1 MEYFKSGLKS
11 VLGAPQDAQQ
21 PTAAETIEKLVDRV
35 QTSTLLEDRRDA
47 CRALKALSTKF
58 RLEIGS
64 HAMDAL
70 IRVLECDK
78 TDNEILSY
86 ALESICNVING
97 PRDDE
102 SPDYVYGSGDDNGLQ
117 FTEIFIKRT
126 ENVALLLELIEEFE
140 FKVRWPIVRLLSGL
154 LSHKPKDLQECIL
167 VSPMGVSRLMDLL
180 SDTRE
185 IIRNDTLL
193 LLEHLTKSNAN
204 IQKIVAFE
212 NGFDKLLH
220 VISDEGY
227 SDGGVIVG
235 DCLRVMLTLLKNNT
249 SNQTFFKEGSYIKH
263 LAPFFDL
270 QDSSERGWTQQK
282 AVNTLIMLQIVR
294 VLVSPNNPQQVTVS
308 AQKAMYQCGLLEQL
322 CSILM
327 ASGVPAD
334 VLTET
339 INTVAELIRGNHSN
353 QEYFSTVCAPTSP
366 PKPAIVVLLMSM
378 VNDKQPFSLR
388 CSVLYC
394 FQCFLFRN
402 ELGQAQIV
410 QTLLPSTADVNTVTV
425 GQLLCGGLFSM
436 DTVSN
441 WFAAV
446 ALSHSLVDNPTQ
458 KEQLLRVQL
467 ATSVGNP
474 AISLINQCAIMLQ
487 QGGKLQ
493 TRLGL
498 LMLMSTW
505 LANCTIAVMQFLSI
519 PTNIPFLTSQVNLA
533 EGDEHEDLVQ
543 GICAFLLGICI
554 EFNDNSQPSFTKEDL
569 CQLIVKRI
577 GLETFLDK
585 LVAVTKNENYSRAA
599 QNPHLRFKQAPE
611 VLFDYEF
618 CRLFKSLEGTVIKAV
633 QPKPKLLNGPE
644 SSMTPEQQELLRQYK
659 DLIREQDQQLHELKT
674 ELTDL
679 KSQYELSK
687 SQVDDMSSTIQ
698 QLKDQNALFKA
709 QRLNKNLE
717 QSESNGDVIQLQ
729 QEIEFLKVQLSQKQL
744 EINAKNEEITQKGS
758 VDSSIESQIPSE
770 NNEKMEERQRQVLE
784 LQTQLEKSRSEITSL
799 KEELKES
806 QEKIH
811 TLSSSQKSITTLEEE
826 NMHLREERDS
836 LTEQLN
842 AAKKEQEDILIL
854 LTEQSDQISEYKR
867 RLRGLGQTVEDD
879 DDDSLNDESD
889 DLGNDLNDLKD
900 ELADEKNEITNEKND

>member
-21 PTAAETIEKLVDRV
+21 PTAAETVEKLVERV
-35 QTSTLLEDRRDA
+35 QTSTLLDDRRDA
-47 CRALKALSTKF
+47 CRALKALSNKF
-58 RLEIGS
+58 RLEIGAQ
-64 HAMDAL
+64 AMDAL
-70 IRVLECDK
+70 IRVLECDRS
-78 TDNEILSY
+78 DNEILGY
-86 ALESICNVING
+86 ALEAICNVVNG

-102 SPDYVYGSGDDNGLQ
+102 SPDYVYGSGDDLGLQ
-117 FTEIFIKRT
+117 FTEIFIKKS
-126 ENVALLLELIEEFE
+126 ENVSLLLELIEEYD

-154 LSHKPKDLQECIL
+154 LSHRPKELQECIL

-193 LLEHLTKSNAN
+193 LLEYLTKSNAN

-212 NGFDKLLH
+212 NGFDKLLS

-249 SNQTFFKEGSYIKH
+249 SNVTFFKEGSYIKH
-263 LAPFFDL
+263 LTPFFDL

-282 AVNTLIMLQIVR
+282 AMNTLIMLQIVR
-294 VLVSPNNPQQVTVS
+294 VLASPNNPQQVTVA
-308 AQKAMYQCGLLEQL
+308 AQKDMYQCGLLEQL

-334 VLTET
+334 VLAET
-339 INTVAELIRGNHSN
+339 INTVGELIRGNHSN
-353 QEYFSTVCAPTSP
+353 QEYFSTVCAPTTP

-388 CSVLYC
+388 CAVLYC
-394 FQCFLFRN
+394 FQCFLYRN

-410 QTLLPSTADVNTVTV
+410 QTLLPSTADVNTITV

-436 DTVSN
+436 DSVSN

-474 AISLINQCAIMLQ
+474 AISLVNQCAIMLQ

-505 LANCTIAVMQFLSI
+505 LAHCTIAVMQFLSI

-533 EGDEHEDLVQ
+533 EGDENEDLVQ

-554 EFNDNSQPSFTKEDL
+554 EFNDNSQPSFTKDDL

-599 QNPHLRFKQAPE
+599 QNPHLKFKQPSE
-611 VLFDYEF
+611 VLFDFEF

-659 DLIREQDQQLHELKT
+659 DLIREQDQQLHELKSEIT
-674 ELTDL
+674 EL

-687 SQVDDMSSTIQ
+687 TQVDDMTSTIQ
-698 QLKDQNALFKA
+698 QLKDQNALLKA
-709 QRLNKNLE
+709 QR
-717 QSESNGDVIQLQ
+717 SVSGSNSSQEVLQLK
-729 QEIEFLKVQLSQKQL
+729 QEIEQLKNQCNQQQL
-744 EINAKNEEITQKGS
+744 EINAKNEEVIPKEVASLSTETDERTSEHDEEAIKKIS
-758 VDSSIESQIPSE
+758 NLESQ
-770 NNEKMEERQRQVLE
+770 LE
-784 LQTQLEKSRSEITSL
+784 VSHKEISSL
-799 KEELKES
+799 KEELKEA
-806 QEKIH
+806 QEKLQK
-811 TLSSSQKSITTLEEE
+811 LSALQETNVQLTEEC
-826 NMHLREERDS
+826 DS
-836 LTEQLN
+836 LKEQL
-842 AAKKEQEDILIL
+842 ATVRKEQEDILIL
-854 LTEQSDQISEYKR
+854 LTEQSDQIAVYKK
-867 RLRGLGQTVEDD
+867 RLRSLGETVEDD
-879 DDDSLNDESD
+879 DDSINDESD
-889 DLGNDLNDLKD
+889 DLGNDINDLKD
-900 ELADEKNEITNEKND
+900 DIPDE

>member
-21 PTAAETIEKLVDRV
+21 PTAAETVEKLVERV
-35 QTSTLLEDRRDA
+35 QTSTLLDDRRDA
-47 CRALKALSTKF
+47 CRALKALSNKF
-58 RLEIGS
+58 RLEIGAQ
-64 HAMDAL
+64 AMDAL
-70 IRVLECDK
+70 IRVLECDRS
-78 TDNEILSY
+78 DNEILGY
-86 ALESICNVING
+86 ALEAICNVVNG

-102 SPDYVYGSGDDNGLQ
+102 SPDYVYGSGDDLGLQ
-117 FTEIFIKRT
+117 FTEIFIKKS
-126 ENVALLLELIEEFE
+126 ENVSLLLELIEEYD

-154 LSHKPKDLQECIL
+154 LSHRPKELQECIL

-212 NGFDKLLH
+212 NGFDKLLS

-249 SNQTFFKEGSYIKH
+249 SNVTFFKEGSYIKH
-263 LAPFFDL
+263 LTPFFDL

-282 AVNTLIMLQIVR
+282 AMNTLIMLQIVR
-294 VLVSPNNPQQVTVS
+294 VLASPNNPQQVTVA
-308 AQKAMYQCGLLEQL
+308 AQKDMYQCGLLEQL

-334 VLTET
+334 VLAET
-339 INTVAELIRGNHSN
+339 INTVGELIRGNHSN
-353 QEYFSTVCAPTSP
+353 QEYFSTVCAPTTP

-388 CSVLYC
+388 CAVLYC
-394 FQCFLFRN
+394 FQCFLYRN

-410 QTLLPSTADVNTVTV
+410 QTLLPSTADVNTITV

-436 DTVSN
+436 DSVSN

-474 AISLINQCAIMLQ
+474 AISLVNQCAIMLQ

-505 LANCTIAVMQFLSI
+505 LAHCTIAVMQFLSI

-533 EGDEHEDLVQ
+533 EGDENEDLVQ

-554 EFNDNSQPSFTKEDL
+554 EFNDNSQPSFTKDDL

-599 QNPHLRFKQAPE
+599 QNPHLKFKQPSE
-611 VLFDYEF
+611 VLFDFEF

-659 DLIREQDQQLHELKT
+659 DLIREQDQQLHELKSEIT
-674 ELTDL
+674 EL

-687 SQVDDMSSTIQ
+687 TQVDDMTSTIQ
-698 QLKDQNALFKA
+698 QLKDQNALLKA
-709 QRLNKNLE
+709 QR
-717 QSESNGDVIQLQ
+717 SVSGSNSSQEVLQLK
-729 QEIEFLKVQLSQKQL
+729 QEIEQLKNQCNQQQL
-744 EINAKNEEITQKGS
+744 EINAKNEEVIPKEVASLSTETDERTSEHDEEAIKKIS
-758 VDSSIESQIPSE
+758 NLESQ
-770 NNEKMEERQRQVLE
+770 LE
-784 LQTQLEKSRSEITSL
+784 ISHKEISSL
-799 KEELKES
+799 KEELKEA
-806 QEKIH
+806 QEKLQK
-811 TLSSSQKSITTLEEE
+811 LSVSETDSSALQETNVQLTEEC
-826 NMHLREERDS
+826 DS
-836 LTEQLN
+836 LKEQL
-842 AAKKEQEDILIL
+842 ATVRKEQEDILIL
-854 LTEQSDQISEYKR
+854 LTEQSDQIAVYKK
-867 RLRGLGQTVEDD
+867 RLRNLGETVEDD
-879 DDDSLNDESD
+879 DDSINDESD
-889 DLGNDLNDLKD
+889 DLGNDINDLKD
-900 ELADEKNEITNEKND
+900 DIPDE

>member
-11 VLGAPQDAQQ
+11 VLGGPQDAQQ

-35 QTSTLLEDRRDA
+35 QTSTLLDDRRDA
-47 CRALKALSTKF
+47 CRALKALSNKF
-58 RLEIGS
+58 RLEIGAQ
-64 HAMDAL
+64 AMDAL
-70 IRVLECDK
+70 IRVLECDRS
-78 TDNEILSY
+78 DNEILGY
-86 ALESICNVING
+86 ALEAICNVING

-102 SPDYVYGSGDDNGLQ
+102 GPEYVNGNRDDLGLQ
-117 FTEIFIKRT
+117 FTEIFIKKS
-126 ENVALLLELIEEFE
+126 ENVSLLLELIEEYD

-154 LSHKPKDLQECIL
+154 LSHRPKELQECIL

-220 VISDEGY
+220 VISEEGY

-263 LAPFFDL
+263 LTPFFDL

-282 AVNTLIMLQIVR
+282 AVNTLMMLQIVR
-294 VLVSPNNPQQVTVS
+294 VLASPNNPQQVTLA

-339 INTVAELIRGNHSN
+339 INTVGELIRGNHSN
-353 QEYFSTVCAPTSP
+353 QEYFSTVCAPTTP

-378 VNDKQPFSLR
+378 VNDKQPFNLR
-388 CSVLYC
+388 CAVLYC
-394 FQCFLFRN
+394 FQCFLYRN

-410 QTLLPSTADVNTVTV
+410 QTLLPSTTDVNTVTV

-436 DTVSN
+436 DSVSN

-446 ALSHSLVDNPTQ
+446 ALSHALVDNPTQ

-467 ATSVGNP
+467 ATNVGNP
-474 AISLINQCAIMLQ
+474 AISLINQCAMMLQ

-505 LANCTIAVMQFLSI
+505 LAHCTIAVMQFLSI

-554 EFNDNSQPSFTKEDL
+554 EFNDNSQPSFTKDDL

-585 LVAVTKNENYSRAA
+585 LVAVTKNEYYSRAA
-599 QNPHLRFKQAPE
+599 QNPHLKFKQPSE
-611 VLFDYEF
+611 VLFDFEF

-644 SSMTPEQQELLRQYK
+644 SSMTPEQQELLKQYK
-659 DLIREQDQQLHELKT
+659 DVIRDQDQQLHELRSQFS
-674 ELTDL
+674 EL

-687 SQVDDMSSTIQ
+687 TQVEDMSSTIQ
-698 QLKDQNALFKA
+698 QLKDQNALLKA
-709 QRLNKNLE
+709 QRSVSGNNSSQEVL
-717 QSESNGDVIQLQ
+717 QLK
-729 QEIEFLKVQLSQKQL
+729 QEIEQLKLKCDQQQLEISAKSEAVNQEVTTSLPTESKEKSSQCDEEKNHIVSDLEKQL
-744 EINAKNEEITQKGS
+744 ESCHAEISNLKEQLKEYEEKLQN
-758 VDSSIESQIPSE
+758 SSTSE
-770 NNEKMEERQRQVLE
+770 TTSLALEEVNK
-784 LQTQLEKSRSEITSL
+784 QLTEECASL
-799 KEELKES
+799 KEQL
-806 QEKIH
+806 
-811 TLSSSQKSITTLEEE
+811 TLV
-826 NMHLREERDS
+826 
-836 LTEQLN
+836 
-842 AAKKEQEDILIL
+842 KKEQEDILIL
-854 LTEQSDQISEYKR
+854 LTEQSEKITDYKN
-867 RLRGLGQTVEDD
+867 RLRNLGQTVEDD

-889 DLGNDLNDLKD
+889 DFGNDLNDLKD
-900 ELADEKNEITNEKND
+900 DLPDE

>member
-11 VLGAPQDAQQ
+11 VLGTPQDAQQ
-21 PTAAETIEKLVDRV
+21 PSAAETVEKLVDRV
-35 QTSTLLEDRRDA
+35 QTSTLLDDRRDA
-47 CRALKALSTKF
+47 CRALKALSNKF
-58 RLEIGS
+58 RLEIGAQ
-64 HAMDAL
+64 AMDAL
-70 IRVLECDK
+70 IRVLECDRS
-78 TDNEILSY
+78 DNEILGY
-86 ALESICNVING
+86 ALEAICNVING

-102 SPDYVYGSGDDNGLQ
+102 SPDYVYGSGDDLGLQ
-117 FTEIFIKRT
+117 FTEIFIKKS
-126 ENVALLLELIEEFE
+126 ENVTLLLELIEEYD

-154 LSHKPKDLQECIL
+154 LSHRPKELQECIL

-212 NGFDKLLH
+212 NGFDKLLS

-249 SNQTFFKEGSYIKH
+249 SNVTFFKEGSYIKH
-263 LAPFFDL
+263 LTPFFDL

-282 AVNTLIMLQIVR
+282 AMNTLIMLQIVR
-294 VLVSPNNPQQVTVS
+294 VLASPNIPQQVTVA
-308 AQKAMYQCGLLEQL
+308 AQKDMYQCGLLEQL

-334 VLTET
+334 VLAET
-339 INTVAELIRGNHSN
+339 INTVGELIRGNHSN
-353 QEYFSTVCAPTSP
+353 QEYFSTVCAPTTP

-388 CSVLYC
+388 CAVLYC
-394 FQCFLFRN
+394 FECFLYRN

-410 QTLLPSTADVNTVTV
+410 QTLLPSTADVNTITV

-436 DTVSN
+436 DSVSN

-446 ALSHSLVDNPTQ
+446 ALSHALVDNPTQ

-474 AISLINQCAIMLQ
+474 AISLVNQCAMMLQ

-505 LANCTIAVMQFLSI
+505 LAHCTIAVMQFLSI

-533 EGDEHEDLVQ
+533 EGDENEDLVQ

-554 EFNDNSQPSFTKEDL
+554 EFNDNSQPSFTKDDL

-599 QNPHLRFKQAPE
+599 QNPHLKFKQPSE
-611 VLFDYEF
+611 VLFDFEF

-633 QPKPKLLNGPE
+633 KPKPKLLNGPE

-659 DLIREQDQQLHELKT
+659 DLIREQDQQLHELKS
-674 ELTDL
+674 EISEI

-687 SQVDDMSSTIQ
+687 TQVEDMTSTIQ

-709 QRLNKNLE
+709 QRSVSGNNSSQEVL
-717 QSESNGDVIQLQ
+717 QLK
-729 QEIEFLKVQLSQKQL
+729 QEIEQLKNQCNQQQL
-744 EINAKNEEITQKGS
+744 EINAKNEEISQKEVVS
-758 VDSSIESQIPSE
+758 LSSEPKEKTSEQDEEAIRKISDLESQ
-770 NNEKMEERQRQVLE
+770 LE
-784 LQTQLEKSRSEITSL
+784 VCQKEISSL
-799 KEELKES
+799 KEELKET
-806 QEKIH
+806 QEKLQKLP
-811 TLSSSQKSITTLEEE
+811 TSETDSSAPQETNEQLTKEC
-826 NMHLREERDS
+826 DS
-836 LTEQLN
+836 LKKQL
-842 AAKKEQEDILIL
+842 AIVKKEQEDILIL
-854 LTEQSDQISEYKR
+854 LTEQSDEIAVYKK
-867 RLRGLGQTVEDD
+867 RLRNLGEKVEDD
-879 DDDSLNDESD
+879 DDSINDETD
-889 DLGNDLNDLKD
+889 DFGNDINELKD
-900 ELADEKNEITNEKND
+900 EIPDE

>member
-11 VLGAPQDAQQ
+11 VLGTPQDDQQ
-21 PTAAETIEKLVDRV
+21 PTAAETVEKLVDRV
-35 QTSTLLEDRRDA
+35 QTSTLLDDRRDA
-47 CRALKALSTKF
+47 CRALKALSNKF
-58 RLEIGS
+58 RLEIGAQ
-64 HAMDAL
+64 AMDAL
-70 IRVLECDK
+70 IRVLECDRS
-78 TDNEILSY
+78 DNEILGY
-86 ALESICNVING
+86 ALEAICNVING

-102 SPDYVYGSGDDNGLQ
+102 SPDYVYGSGDDLGLQ
-117 FTEIFIKRT
+117 FTEIFIKKS
-126 ENVALLLELIEEFE
+126 ENVSLLLELIEEYD

-154 LSHKPKDLQECIL
+154 LSHRPKELQECIL

-212 NGFDKLLH
+212 NGFDKLLS

-249 SNQTFFKEGSYIKH
+249 SNVTFFKEGSYIKH
-263 LAPFFDL
+263 LTPFFDL

-282 AVNTLIMLQIVR
+282 AMNTLIMLQIVR
-294 VLVSPNNPQQVTVS
+294 VLASPNNPQQVTVA
-308 AQKAMYQCGLLEQL
+308 AQKDMYQCGLLEQL

-334 VLTET
+334 VLAET
-339 INTVAELIRGNHSN
+339 INTVGELIRGNHSN
-353 QEYFSTVCAPTSP
+353 QEYFSTVCAPTTP

-388 CSVLYC
+388 CAVLYC

-410 QTLLPSTADVNTVTV
+410 QTLLPSTADVNTITV

-436 DTVSN
+436 DSVSN

-446 ALSHSLVDNPTQ
+446 ALSHALVDNPTQ

-474 AISLINQCAIMLQ
+474 AISLVNQCAIMLQ

-505 LANCTIAVMQFLSI
+505 LAHCTIAVMQFLSI

-533 EGDEHEDLVQ
+533 EGDENEDLVQ

-554 EFNDNSQPSFTKEDL
+554 EFNDNSQPSFTKDDL

-599 QNPHLRFKQAPE
+599 QNPHLKFKQPSE
-611 VLFDYEF
+611 VLFDFEF

-659 DLIREQDQQLHELKT
+659 DLIREQDQQLHELKSEIT
-674 ELTDL
+674 EL

-687 SQVDDMSSTIQ
+687 TQVDDMTSSIQ
-698 QLKDQNALFKA
+698 QLKDQNALLKA
-709 QRLNKNLE
+709 QRSVSGNNSSQEVL
-717 QSESNGDVIQLQ
+717 QLK
-729 QEIEFLKVQLSQKQL
+729 QEIEQLKNQCNQQQL
-744 EINAKNEEITQKGS
+744 EINAKNEEIIPKEVASLSTETDERTSEHDEEAIKKIS
-758 VDSSIESQIPSE
+758 DLESQ
-770 NNEKMEERQRQVLE
+770 LE
-784 LQTQLEKSRSEITSL
+784 VSHKEISSL
-799 KEELKES
+799 KEELKEA
-806 QEKIH
+806 QEKLQK
-811 TLSSSQKSITTLEEE
+811 LSVSETDSSALQETNE
-826 NMHLREERDS
+826 HLTKECDS
-836 LTEQLN
+836 LKEQL
-842 AAKKEQEDILIL
+842 ATVRKEQEDILIL
-854 LTEQSDQISEYKR
+854 LTEQSDQIAVYKK
-867 RLRGLGQTVEDD
+867 RLRNLGETVEDD
-879 DDDSLNDESD
+879 DDSINDESD
-889 DLGNDLNDLKD
+889 DLGNDINDLKEEMPD
-900 ELADEKNEITNEKND
+900 E

>member
-21 PTAAETIEKLVDRV
+21 PTAAETVEKLVDRV
-35 QTSTLLEDRRDA
+35 QTSTLLDDRRDA
-47 CRALKALSTKF
+47 CRALKALSNKF
-58 RLEIGS
+58 RLEIG
-64 HAMDAL
+64 AQALDAL
-70 IRVLECDK
+70 IKVLECDR
-78 TDNEILSY
+78 TDNEILGY
-86 ALESICNVING
+86 ALEAICNVING
-97 PRDDE
+97 PRDDDN
-102 SPDYVYGSGDDNGLQ
+102 PDYTYGSGDDLGRQ
-117 FTEIFIKRT
+117 FTEIFIKKS
-126 ENVALLLELIEEFE
+126 ENVTLLLDLIEEYD

-154 LSHKPKDLQECIL
+154 LSHRPKELQECIL
-167 VSPMGVSRLMDLL
+167 ISRLGVSRLMDLL

-212 NGFDKLLH
+212 NGFDKLLS

-227 SDGGVIVG
+227 SDGGVIVE
-235 DCLRVMLTLLKNNT
+235 DCLRVMQTLLKNNT

-263 LAPFFDL
+263 LTPFFEL

-282 AVNTLIMLQIVR
+282 ATNTLIMLQIVR
-294 VLVSPNNPQQVTVS
+294 VLSSPNNPQQVTAA

-339 INTVAELIRGNHSN
+339 INTVGELIRGNHGN
-353 QEYFSTVCAPTSP
+353 QEYFSTVCAPTTP

-378 VNDKQPFSLR
+378 VNDKQPFNLR
-388 CSVLYC
+388 CAVLYC
-394 FQCFLFRN
+394 FQCFLYKN

-410 QTLLPSTADVNTVTV
+410 QTLLPSSADVNTVTV
-425 GQLLCGGLFSM
+425 GQLLCGGLFST
-436 DTVSN
+436 DSVSN

-446 ALSHSLVDNPTQ
+446 ALSHALVENPTQ

-554 EFNDNSQPSFTKEDL
+554 EFNDNSQQSFTKDDL

-577 GLETFLDK
+577 GLDTFLDK
-585 LVAVTKNENYSRAA
+585 LGAVSKNENYSRAA
-599 QNPHLRFKQAPE
+599 QTPHLKFKQPSE
-611 VLFDYEF
+611 VLFDFEF

-633 QPKPKLLNGPE
+633 QPKLKLLNGPE

-659 DLIREQDQQLHELKT
+659 DLIRDQDQQLHDLRSQLSE
-674 ELTDL
+674 L
-679 KSQYELSK
+679 KSQCELSK
-687 SQVDDMSSTIQ
+687 TQVEDMTNTIQ

-709 QRLNKNLE
+709 QRSVSGNNSSQEVL
-717 QSESNGDVIQLQ
+717 QLK
-729 QEIEFLKVQLSQKQL
+729 QEIEQLKQQCNQQQL
-744 EINAKNEEITQKGS
+744 EISAKTEEINTKDTMNTLTES
-758 VDSSIESQIPSE
+758 EEKSSQCDGEQ
-770 NNEKMEERQRQVLE
+770 NEKVSNLE
-784 LQTQLEKSRSEITSL
+784 GQLEAYCKEISNL
-799 KEELKES
+799 KEELKENE
-806 QEKIH
+806 EKLKN
-811 TLSSSQKSITTLEEE
+811 LSSSEASSSDTVALQEANKQ
-826 NMHLREERDS
+826 
-836 LTEQLN
+836 LTEECSSLKEQLE
-842 AAKKEQEDILIL
+842 AVKKEQEDILIL
-854 LTEQSDQISEYKR
+854 LTEQSEKISDYKK
-867 RLRGLGQTVEDD
+867 RLRSLGQTVEE
-879 DDDSLNDESD
+879 DDDSFDEETDDIGNDINDLRD
-889 DLGNDLNDLKD
+889 DLPD
-900 ELADEKNEITNEKND
+900 E

>member
-21 PTAAETIEKLVDRV
+21 PTAAETVEKLVDRV
-35 QTSTLLEDRRDA
+35 QTSTLLDDRRDA
-47 CRALKALSTKF
+47 CRALKALSNKF
-58 RLEIGS
+58 RLEIGAQ
-64 HAMDAL
+64 AMDAL
-70 IRVLECDK
+70 IRVLECDRS
-78 TDNEILSY
+78 DNEILGY
-86 ALESICNVING
+86 ALEAICNVING

-102 SPDYVYGSGDDNGLQ
+102 SPDYVYGSGDDLGLQ
-117 FTEIFIKRT
+117 FTEIFIKKS
-126 ENVALLLELIEEFE
+126 ENVTLLLELIEEYD

-154 LSHKPKDLQECIL
+154 LSHRPKELQECIL

-212 NGFDKLLH
+212 NGFDKLLS

-249 SNQTFFKEGSYIKH
+249 SNVTFFKEGSYIKH
-263 LAPFFDL
+263 LTPFFDL

-282 AVNTLIMLQIVR
+282 AMNTLIMLQIVR
-294 VLVSPNNPQQVTVS
+294 VLASPNNPQQVTVA
-308 AQKAMYQCGLLEQL
+308 AQKDMFQCGLLEQL
-322 CSILM
+322 CLILM

-334 VLTET
+334 VLAET
-339 INTVAELIRGNHSN
+339 INTVGELIRGNHGN
-353 QEYFSTVCAPTSP
+353 QEYFSTVCAPTTP

-388 CSVLYC
+388 CAVLYC
-394 FQCFLFRN
+394 FQCFLYRN

-410 QTLLPSTADVNTVTV
+410 QTLLPSTADVNTITV

-436 DTVSN
+436 DSVSN

-446 ALSHSLVDNPTQ
+446 ALSHALVDNPTQ

-474 AISLINQCAIMLQ
+474 AISLVNQCAMMLQ

-505 LANCTIAVMQFLSI
+505 LAHCTIAVMQFLSI

-533 EGDEHEDLVQ
+533 EGDENEDLVQ

-554 EFNDNSQPSFTKEDL
+554 EFNDNSQPSFTKDDL

-599 QNPHLRFKQAPE
+599 QNPHLKFKQPSE
-611 VLFDYEF
+611 VLFDFEF

-659 DLIREQDQQLHELKT
+659 DLIREQDQQLHELKS
-674 ELTDL
+674 EISEL

-687 SQVDDMSSTIQ
+687 TQVEDMTSTIQ

-709 QRLNKNLE
+709 QRSVSGNNSSQEVL
-717 QSESNGDVIQLQ
+717 QLK
-729 QEIEFLKVQLSQKQL
+729 QEIEQLKHQCDQQQL
-744 EINAKNEEITQKGS
+744 EIKAKNEEISQKEAMSLPVES
-758 VDSSIESQIPSE
+758 VEKTSEPNEEVIKKISDLESQ
-770 NNEKMEERQRQVLE
+770 LE
-784 LQTQLEKSRSEITSL
+784 ACHKEISSL
-799 KEELKES
+799 KEELNET
-806 QEKIH
+806 QEKLLKVP
-811 TLSSSQKSITTLEEE
+811 TSETNSSALQETNEQLTEEC
-826 NMHLREERDS
+826 DS
-836 LTEQLN
+836 LKEQL
-842 AAKKEQEDILIL
+842 ATVKKEQEDILIL
-854 LTEQSDQISEYKR
+854 LTEQSDQIAIYKK
-867 RLRGLGQTVEDD
+867 RLRNLGETVEDD
-879 DDDSLNDESD
+879 DDSINDESD
-889 DLGNDLNDLKD
+889 DFGNDINELKD
-900 ELADEKNEITNEKND
+900 EVPSD

>member
-11 VLGAPQDAQQ
+11 VLGTPQDAQQ
-21 PTAAETIEKLVDRV
+21 PTAAETVERLVDRV
-35 QTSTLLEDRRDA
+35 QTSTLLDDRRDA
-47 CRALKALSTKF
+47 CRALKALSNKF
-58 RLEIGS
+58 RLEIG
-64 HAMDAL
+64 AQALDAL
-70 IRVLECDK
+70 LRVLECDRS
-78 TDNEILSY
+78 DNEILGY
-86 ALESICNVING
+86 ALEAICNVING

-102 SPDYVYGSGDDNGLQ
+102 SPDYVYGSGDDLGLQ
-117 FTEIFIKRT
+117 FTEIFIKRSD
-126 ENVALLLELIEEFE
+126 NVSLLLELIEEYD

-154 LSHKPKDLQECIL
+154 LSHRPKELQECIL

-212 NGFDKLLH
+212 NGFDKLLS

-249 SNQTFFKEGSYIKH
+249 SNVTFFKEGSYIKH
-263 LAPFFDL
+263 LTPFFDL

-282 AVNTLIMLQIVR
+282 AMNTLIMLQIVR
-294 VLVSPNNPQQVTVS
+294 VLSSPNNPQQVTVA
-308 AQKAMYQCGLLEQL
+308 AQKDMYQCGLLEQL

-334 VLTET
+334 VLAET
-339 INTVAELIRGNHSN
+339 INTVGELIRGNHSN
-353 QEYFSTVCAPTSP
+353 QEYFSTVCAPTTP

-388 CSVLYC
+388 CAVLYC
-394 FQCFLFRN
+394 FQCFLYRN

-410 QTLLPSTADVNTVTV
+410 QTLLPSTADVNTITV

-436 DTVSN
+436 DSVSN

-474 AISLINQCAIMLQ
+474 AISLVNQCAIMLQ

-505 LANCTIAVMQFLSI
+505 LAHCTIAVMQFLSI

-533 EGDEHEDLVQ
+533 EGDENEDLVQ

-554 EFNDNSQPSFTKEDL
+554 EFNDNSQPSFTKDDL

-599 QNPHLRFKQAPE
+599 QNPHLKFKQPSE

-618 CRLFKSLEGTVIKAV
+618 CRLFKSLESTVIKAV

-659 DLIREQDQQLHELKT
+659 DLIREQDQQLHELKSEIT
-674 ELTDL
+674 EL

-687 SQVDDMSSTIQ
+687 TQVDDMTSTIQ
-698 QLKDQNALFKA
+698 QLKDQNALLKA
-709 QRLNKNLE
+709 QRSVSGNNSSQEVL
-717 QSESNGDVIQLQ
+717 QLK
-729 QEIEFLKVQLSQKQL
+729 QEIEQLKNQCNQQQL
-744 EINAKNEEITQKGS
+744 EINAKNEVIPKEVASLSTETDERTCEHDEEAIKKIS
-758 VDSSIESQIPSE
+758 NLESQ
-770 NNEKMEERQRQVLE
+770 LE
-784 LQTQLEKSRSEITSL
+784 VSLKEISNL
-799 KEELKES
+799 KEELKET
-806 QEKIH
+806 QEKLQK
-811 TLSSSQKSITTLEEE
+811 LSVSETDSSALQETNVQLTEEC
-826 NMHLREERDS
+826 DS
-836 LTEQLN
+836 LKEQL
-842 AAKKEQEDILIL
+842 ATVRKEQEDILIL
-854 LTEQSDQISEYKR
+854 LTEQSDQIAVYKK
-867 RLRGLGQTVEDD
+867 RLRSLGETVEDD
-879 DDDSLNDESD
+879 DDSINDESD
-889 DLGNDLNDLKD
+889 DLGNDINDLKD
-900 ELADEKNEITNEKND
+900 EIPDE